1 MSVDI
6 DLFTDAPYDSIDFDR
21 IDEVICS
28 TFPTVE
34 MGYGGNH
41 SMGKSYFVGTSE
53 VDLVKLDLFYTDSF
67 VFPLLIEQDI
77 RFARLEEIAAMKLE
91 VIGNN
96 GRKKDFWDLHELMDH
111 FSLNQMVEFY
121 EKRYPY
127 CLSKKELISQL
138 TFFDNADED
147 FDPICL
153 RNKYWE
159 LIKLD
164 FEETVQ
170 L

>member
-1 MSVDI
+1 
-6 DLFTDAPYDSIDFDR
+6 
-21 IDEVICS
+21 
-28 TFPTVE
+28 
-34 MGYGGNH
+34 
-41 SMGKSYFVGTSE
+41 
-53 VDLVKLDLFYTDSF
+53 
-67 VFPLLIEQDI
+67 
-77 RFARLEEIAAMKLE
+77 
-91 VIGNN
+91 
-96 GRKKDFWDLHELMDH
+96 MDY

-127 CLSKKELISQL
+127 SLSKKELISQL

-164 FEETVQ
+164 FEEKFRRI
-170 L
+170 